1 MGTGLDALRAV
12 SSQARTTRGIGDA
25 WAHLLIARGAA
36 EALVEQGP
44 CFEWDWA
51 ATSVIVTEAGGQVSD
66 LDGGPPRDGGHL
78 LVSNAKVDHDIRT
91 ALRAG
96 RS

>member
-1 MGTGLDALRAV
+1 LLRVADHV
-12 SSQARTTRGIGDA
+12 RATRGIGDA

-51 ATSVIVTEAGGQVSD
+51 ATSVIVEEAGGEVSD
-66 LDGGPPRDGGHL
+66 LFGGPAIDGGHL
-78 LVSNAKVDHDIRT
+78 LVSNGRVDDE
-91 ALRAG
+91 LRQLLGGTTNGRRAAG
-96 RS
+96 T